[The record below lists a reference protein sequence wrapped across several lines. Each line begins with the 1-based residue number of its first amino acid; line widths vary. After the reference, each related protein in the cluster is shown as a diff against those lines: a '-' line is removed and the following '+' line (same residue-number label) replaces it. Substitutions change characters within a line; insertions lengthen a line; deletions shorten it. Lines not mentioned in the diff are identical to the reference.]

1 MNNSSNNFNNKNIQ
15 SNNIHLQL
23 TDIKQNHE
31 ITQSINLNSCDVIE
45 SHTKEENQENNLE
58 NKPQES
64 IDNKERLNSN
74 TKTLV
79 KKFI

>member
-1 MNNSSNNFNNKNIQ
+1 MNNSSNNFNNKNNQ

-23 TDIKQNHE
+23 TDIKQTHE
-31 ITQSINLNSCDVIE
+31 INQSINSNSSDIIE
-45 SHTKEENQENNLE
+45 LHPKEENQENNLE
-58 NKPQES
+58 IKPQET

-79 KKFI
+79 IILK